1 MKNTE
6 LEMYKGF
13 FDRVENIIK
22 DNKEISDK
30 EKFVIIFIELEN
42 MIRYQHCGVSNEVH
56 DFIQKLRN
64 NTENKILVKNYLEY
78 LDAKYPNES
87 SSNWNSTFV
96 YMKAEEESKFFI
108 SLIRKIIESS
118 SEISD
123 EDNIYVRRFFDLL
136 VNEYLDKLQEE
147 KYPPKPKYSAEHA
160 FDVIRT
166 LNCSLED
173 KLKIAELFEYTE

>member
-1 MKNTE
+1 MKNIE

-22 DNKEISDK
+22 DNKEVSDK
-30 EKFVIIFIELEN
+30 EKLVVIFIELEN

-56 DFIQKLRN
+56 NFIQKLRN
-64 NTENKILVKNYLEY
+64 NMENKISVKNYLEY
-78 LDAKYPNES
+78 LDVKYPKEF
-87 SSNWNSTFV
+87 SSNA
-96 YMKAEEESKFFI
+96 YMKAEEESNFFI
-108 SLIRKIIESS
+108 SLIRKIIEST

-123 EDNIYVRRFFDLL
+123 EDKLYVRRFFDVL
-136 VNEYLDKLQEE
+136 VNKCLDDLQ
-147 KYPPKPKYSAEHA
+147 KQKHSSKPKYSTEHV

>member
-6 LEMYKGF
+6 LEMYKDF

-22 DNKEISDK
+22 DNKEVSDE
-30 EKFVIIFIELEN
+30 EKLVVIFIELEN

-64 NTENKILVKNYLEY
+64 NMENKISVKNYLEY

-87 SSNWNSTFV
+87 SSNWDIS

-123 EDNIYVRRFFDLL
+123 EDNIYVRRFFDILIGQ
-136 VNEYLDKLQEE
+136 YWDKLQEQ

-160 FDVIRT
+160 FNVIRT

-173 KLKIAELFEYTE
+173 KLKIAELFEYSE

>member
-22 DNKEISDK
+22 DDKEVFDK
-30 EKFVIIFIELEN
+30 EKIVAIFIELEN
-42 MIRYQHCGVSNEVH
+42 MIRYRHCGVSNEIH
-56 DFIQKLRN
+56 NFIQKLRN
-64 NTENKILVKNYLEY
+64 NMENKISVKNYLEY
-78 LDAKYPNES
+78 LYEKYSEEF
-87 SSNWNSTFV
+87 SSNA
-96 YMKAEEESKFFI
+96 YMKAEEECKFFI
-108 SLIRKIIESS
+108 SLIRKIIEST

-123 EDNIYVRRFFDLL
+123 EDKLYVKRFFDVLAS
-136 VNEYLDKLQEE
+136 EYLDDLQ
-147 KYPPKPKYSAEHA
+147 KQKHSSKPKYSAEHA

>member
-1 MKNTE
+1 MKNIE

-22 DNKEISDK
+22 DNKEVSDK
-30 EKFVIIFIELEN
+30 EKLVVIFIELEN
-42 MIRYQHCGVSNEVH
+42 MIRYRHCGVSNEIH
-56 DFIQKLRN
+56 NFIQKLRN
-64 NTENKILVKNYLEY
+64 NMENKISVKNYLEY
-78 LDAKYPNES
+78 LYEKYLEEF
-87 SSNWNSTFV
+87 SSNWNISA
-96 YMKAEEESKFFI
+96 YEKAEYEFKFFI

-123 EDNIYVRRFFDLL
+123 EDKLYVRRFFELL
-136 VNEYLDKLQEE
+136 VSEYGDKLQKE
-147 KYPPKPKYSAEHA
+147 KYPPKPKYSAEYA

-173 KLKIAELFEYTE
+173 KLKIAELFEYSE

>member
-1 MKNTE
+1 MKNIE

-22 DNKEISDK
+22 DNKEVSDK
-30 EKFVIIFIELEN
+30 EKLVVIFIELEN

-56 DFIQKLRN
+56 NFIQKLRN
-64 NTENKILVKNYLEY
+64 NMENKISVKNYLEY
-78 LDAKYPNES
+78 LYEKYSEEF
-87 SSNWNSTFV
+87 SSNA
-96 YMKAEEESKFFI
+96 YMKAEEECKFFI
-108 SLIRKIIESS
+108 SLIRKIIEST
-118 SEISD
+118 SEISEGD
-123 EDNIYVRRFFDLL
+123 KIFVYKYFNLISSAYR
-136 VNEYLDKLQEE
+136 DKLQEQ
-147 KYPPKPKYSAEHA
+147 KHSSKPKYSAEHA

>member
-1 MKNTE
+1 MKNIE

-22 DNKEISDK
+22 DNKEVSDK
-30 EKFVIIFIELEN
+30 EKLVVIFIELEN

-56 DFIQKLRN
+56 NFIQKLRN
-64 NTENKILVKNYLEY
+64 NTEDKISVKNYLEY
-78 LDAKYPNES
+78 LDAKYPKEF
-87 SSNWNSTFV
+87 SSNWNISA
-96 YMKAEEESKFFI
+96 YEKAEYEFKFFI
-108 SLIRKIIESS
+108 SLIRKIIEST

-123 EDNIYVRRFFDLL
+123 EDKLYVRRFFDVLASKC
-136 VNEYLDKLQEE
+136 LDDLRKQ
-147 KYPPKPKYSAEHA
+147 KHSTKPKEYV